1 MAGQEREPDHK
12 PTSACPTTA
21 NRRVYSRRHMDVPAS
36 ATPIGDFAGVRA
48 RIERDFEAIALE
60 WVGPDS
66 VVIHQR
72 GAELAVLAPGAKLP
86 SGFDVALVV
95 GAPEQLAR
103 ALEQL
108 DTMRVQLLPL
118 PATPAVF
125 DQAILAGLS
134 AARQRRR
141 AELVDRLLDL
151 GAALVAER
159 DPSRLLELILGEARR
174 ITGADAG
181 SIYVTVA
188 PTPDPDSEI
197 SARSMP
203 PTKLRFRFAE
213 NASLPDVRF
222 DEFEVEINA
231 SSVVGA
237 CVLSGEPITL
247 RDCYGADAS
256 DRSCNGRT
264 FPHDRS
270 FDQRLG
276 YQTRS
281 MLTVPMRPPDGEVLG
296 AIQLINAHMNPRDT
310 RPLRS
315 DEDFQRRVV
324 PFDAEA
330 ERLCRA
336 LAAQGAVALENARL
350 YAEIEALF
358 AGFVRASVQAI
369 EQRDPTTSGHSER
382 VAALTVGLA
391 QAVDRAD
398 SGRFAEVRFDRDS
411 LRELEYAALLHDFGK
426 LGVREHVLVK
436 AKKLHPEQLTRVMAR
451 FDHMRTATRL
461 HLLRERLRG
470 AIDSDDAMEA
480 RVERRLA
487 EIEELRRIL
496 ETANEPSILTEATSA
511 GLLALRDCEF
521 EDGDARMIRLLEHD
535 EVESLLIG
543 RGSLTADERQQIQSH
558 VTHTIEFL
566 QRIPWGRNLGR
577 VPDIA
582 GKHHEYLDG
591 SGYPHNVSADQI
603 PLQSRMMTIA
613 DIFDALT
620 AADRPYK
627 RAVPLERALSILEM
641 EVSAGKLDR
650 DLFNAFVGAEVYR
663 KITLAHSS

>member
-1 MAGQEREPDHK
+1 VELSGNRVSTVILAQPMDLPDL
-12 PTSACPTTA
+12 
-21 NRRVYSRRHMDVPAS
+21 PAM
-36 ATPIGDFAGVRA
+36 ATPISDFAGVRA
-48 RIERDFEAIALE
+48 CIERDFEAIQIE

-66 VVIHQR
+66 LVIHQR

-86 SGFDVALVV
+86 TGFDVALVV
-95 GAPEQLAR
+95 GAPDAFAQ

-118 PATPAVF
+118 PSIAAVV
-125 DQAILAGLS
+125 DQAIVAGLS

-181 SIYVTVA
+181 SIYVTLA
-188 PTPDPDSEI
+188 PTAAADSEV
-197 SARSMP
+197 SARSLP
-203 PTKLRFRFAE
+203 PTKLGFRFAE

-222 DEFEVEINA
+222 DEFEIEINA

-237 CVLSGEPITL
+237 CVLSGEPIML
-247 RDCYGADAS
+247 RDCYGSDPA

-270 FDQRLG
+270 FDRRLG

-296 AIQLINAHMNPRDT
+296 AIQLINARMNPHDT

-315 DEDFQRRVV
+315 DEDFARRVV

-391 QAVDRAD
+391 EAVDRVD
-398 SGRFAEVRFDRDS
+398 SGRFADLHFDRDA

-436 AKKLHPEQLTRVMAR
+436 AKKLHPEQLTRVMSR

-461 HLLRERLRG
+461 HLLRDRLRG
-470 AIDSDDAMEA
+470 TIESDEAMHD
-480 RVERRLA
+480 RIERALA
-487 EIEELRRIL
+487 EIEDLRRIL
-496 ETANEPSILTEATSA
+496 EAANEPSLLTEVGSV
-511 GLLALRDCEF
+511 GIQMLSDCSF
-521 EDGDARMIRLLEHD
+521 EDGDSRVIPLLEGD
-535 EVESLLIG
+535 DIMSLRIA
-543 RGSLTADERQQIQSH
+543 RGSLTADEREQIQSH

-566 QRIPWGRNLGR
+566 QRIPWSRKLTH

-591 SGYPHNVSADQI
+591 SGYPHNLPAEQI
-603 PLQSRMMTIA
+603 PIQSRMMTIA

-641 EVSAGKLDR
+641 EVSTGKLDR
-650 DLFNAFVGAEVYR
+650 DLFDAFVGAEVYR